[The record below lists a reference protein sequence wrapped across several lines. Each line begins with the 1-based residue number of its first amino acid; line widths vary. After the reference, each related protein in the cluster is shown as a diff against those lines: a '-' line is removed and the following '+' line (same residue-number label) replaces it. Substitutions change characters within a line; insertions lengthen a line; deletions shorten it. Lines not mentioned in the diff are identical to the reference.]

1 MAQRLR
7 AIYQNG
13 AFVPQAP
20 CDLPENSEV
29 DLVIE
34 KPHVL
39 LLLVPPSASASSNNW
54 WNGCGRILFRPMLSI
69 ISRAKNCMNAVDTN
83 ILIYARDPAN

>member
-1 MAQRLR
+1 MAQRLK

-13 AFVPQAP
+13 AFIPQSP

-34 KPHVL
+34 KPHIL
-39 LLLVPPSASASSNNW
+39 PPLETDPEERK
-54 WNGCGRILFRPMLSI
+54 RILEELVQNM
-69 ISRAKNCMNAVDTN
+69 
-83 ILIYARDPAN
+83 RDNPIPADAPHFTREELHERR

>member
-7 AIYQNG
+7 VIYQNG
-13 AFVPQAP
+13 AFVPQSP

-34 KPHVL
+34 RTQLLPPLVTDPEERKRIMEELVQNMRDNPIPENAPH
-39 LLLVPPSASASSNNW
+39 
-54 WNGCGRILFRPMLSI
+54 F
-69 ISRAKNCMNAVDTN
+69 SR
-83 ILIYARDPAN
+83 

>member
-13 AFVPQAP
+13 AFVPQSP
-20 CDLPENSEV
+20 CELPENSEV

-34 KPHVL
+34 SPRVL
-39 LLLVPPSASASSNNW
+39 PPLVTDPAERK
-54 WNGCGRILFRPMLSI
+54 RILERMVE
-69 ISRAKNCMNAVDTN
+69 RMRMNP
-83 ILIYARDPAN
+83 IPADAPRHFTREELHERR